1 MAGVAAVATT
11 CAALAACGA
20 SNDNVPYQ
28 PVITWQVGPDRVDA
42 EALAQTCNDQAAGD
56 YRIEVE
62 QLPTDVSAR
71 HALLTRRLLA
81 KDDSIGLISLDSAF
95 TTEFAEAGF
104 LAPIPEAQASAL
116 SEGVTPA
123 ALAAASHDG
132 TLVVAPW
139 FLDPQVLWSK
149 GSTAERA
156 GLDTTQPISWDDLV
170 AGAQRLGVTIEIEDR
185 DGSGL
190 AEWVGALVSGGGG
203 SLASGTGRSVTA
215 GLDSAAGREAAS
227 IVELYQGSGV
237 GPGPSADAVT
247 RFAGAGGGFLVAPT
261 SAISDP
267 ALSAVQADMRVTGY
281 PTVVDAS
288 IAPLAGVGLAVPAYG
303 RALDRQAAFSTI
315 ECLTSPTSLQALST
329 VSQHTPSR
337 IGVLDDPAVA
347 GGFRSADVAR
357 ASATTGT
364 TVPAVAEWAN
374 VVDALD
380 ETWRPLADVTPGATP
395 RTSQAEVQA
404 ALDGTIR

>member
-1 MAGVAAVATT
+1 MAAAAMT
-11 CAALAACGA
+11 CAPLAACGA
-20 SNDNVPYQ
+20 ADKAVPYL

-42 EALAQTCNDQAAGD
+42 EALAQTCNDQAGGD

-62 QLPTDVSAR
+62 QLPTDVSER

-81 KDDSIGLISLDSAF
+81 HDDSIDLMSLDSAL

-104 LAPIPEAQASAL
+104 LAPIPAAQASAL

-132 TLVVAPW
+132 RLVVAPW

-156 GLDTTQPISWDDLV
+156 GLDTTKPISWDDLV

-190 AEWVGALVSGGGG
+190 PEWVNGLVAGGGG
-203 SLASGTGRSVTA
+203 SLVSGTGRAARA
-215 GLDSAAGREAAS
+215 GLDSAGGREAAS
-227 IVELYQGSGV
+227 IVELYQGAGV
-237 GPGPSADAVT
+237 GPGPTADAVT

-267 ALSAVQADMRVTGY
+267 ALSAVQADMRVAGY
-281 PTVVDAS
+281 PTVADAS
-288 IAPLAGVGLAVPAYG
+288 VAPLAGVGLAVPAH
-303 RALDRQAAFSTI
+303 ASDLDQQAAFTVI
-315 ECLTSPTSLQALST
+315 ECLTSPTSLQALAT

-337 IGVLDDPAVA
+337 IGLLDDPAVA
-347 GGFRSADVAR
+347 GGFRSAEVAR
-357 ASATTGT
+357 ASATTGV
-364 TVPAVAEWAN
+364 TVPAVAAWAN
-374 VVDALD
+374 VVDAID
-380 ETWRPLADVTPGATP
+380 ETWRPLAGVTQDATP